1 MVAEAHSD
9 KSLASN
15 QEPRHDWIGKIST
28 CMDKKHIQ
36 SFVESMAFVNYSI
49 VGNSQPAPPTPIYGL
64 KKYAPSRPAVLP
76 DENCNDEL
84 PGRL

>member
-49 VGNSQPAPPTPIYGL
+49 VGNSQPAPPLLYM
-64 KKYAPSRPAVLP
+64 
-76 DENCNDEL
+76 D
-84 PGRL
+84 

>member
-1 MVAEAHSD
+1 
-9 KSLASN
+9 
-15 QEPRHDWIGKIST
+15 
-28 CMDKKHIQ
+28 MDKKHIQ

-49 VGNSQPAPPTPIYGL
+49 VGNSQPATHSYIWIEKIRPL
-64 KKYAPSRPAVLP
+64 KAPVLP